1 MTISSIA
8 IRLMRPSDPAS
19 ISAAFTAQGWNKP
32 REQYERYWQESEQG
46 SRAVLVAERDGVFAG
61 YVTLLWQ
68 SDYEGFKSQDIPEIV
83 DFNVLKAFQRQG
95 VGTALMDKAEQRI
108 GERSPIAGLG
118 VGLTPDYGPAQ
129 VLYVKRGYVPDGRGI
144 YHNGQLLKHGGLA
157 TVDDDLVMYLTK
169 TLR

>member
-1 MTISSIA
+1 MSIL
-8 IRLMRPSDPAS
+8 IRLLHPSDPTL

-32 REQYERYWQESEQG
+32 VEQYERYWQESEQG
-46 SRAVLVAERDGVFAG
+46 SRTVLLAEQDGAFAG
-61 YVTLLWQ
+61 YVTILWQ
-68 SDYEGFKSQDIPEIV
+68 SDYDGFRSQRIPEIA
-83 DFNVLKAFQRQG
+83 DFNVLRAFQRQG
-95 VGTALMDKAEQRI
+95 VGTALMDEAERRI

-118 VGLTPDYGPAQ
+118 VGLTPDYGLAQ
-129 VLYVKRGYVPDGRGI
+129 VLYVKRGYVPDGTGI

>member
-1 MTISSIA
+1 MSIL
-8 IRLMRPSDPAS
+8 IRPMLAADPAL
-19 ISAAFTAQGWNKP
+19 ISAAFTMQGWNKP
-32 REQYERYWQESEQG
+32 QEQYERYWQESEQG
-46 SRAVLVAERDGVFAG
+46 SRLVLVAERDGVFAG

-95 VGTALMDKAEQRI
+95 VGTALMDEAERRI
-108 GERSPIAGLG
+108 GERNPIAGLG

-129 VLYVKRGYVPDGRGI
+129 VLYVKRGYVPDGTGI

>member
-1 MTISSIA
+1 MTT
-8 IRLMRPSDPAS
+8 IRLLLPSDPAP

-32 REQYERYWQESEQG
+32 VEQYERYWQESEQG
-46 SRAVLVAERDGVFAG
+46 RRAVLVAERDSVFAG
-61 YVTLLWQ
+61 YVTILWQ
-68 SDYEGFKSQDIPEIV
+68 SDYQGFKAQGIPEIA
-83 DFNVLKAFQRQG
+83 DFNVLKTFQRQG
-95 VGTALMDKAEQRI
+95 VGSTLMDEVERRI

-129 VLYVKRGYVPDGRGI
+129 VLYVKRGYVPDGTGI

-169 TLR
+169 QLR